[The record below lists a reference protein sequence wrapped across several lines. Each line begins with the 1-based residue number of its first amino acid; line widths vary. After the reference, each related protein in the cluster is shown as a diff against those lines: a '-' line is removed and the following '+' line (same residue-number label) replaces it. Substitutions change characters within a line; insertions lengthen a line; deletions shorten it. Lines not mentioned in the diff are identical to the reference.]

1 MYHVEMWQEFYP
13 NGDRIMDGGRSPKD
27 GNPKSGEEDVWVG
40 ATVLWLYRKTERGI
54 EVLFQK
60 RSHFVDYN
68 PDKWDISAGGH
79 VNYGE
84 SITDAAVREAREEI
98 GVKIDKEKLKYS
110 FSLAGSSGYNILVYG
125 YFYDWTGQE
134 DSFHFDDNEVSEVK
148 WVALEE
154 FDEFVRGN
162 VKESLKGAYHT
173 LGLTKYWLEYY
184 GNLQAE

>member
-1 MYHVEMWQEFYP
+1 M
-13 NGDRIMDGGRSPKD
+13 
-27 GNPKSGEEDVWVG
+27 
-40 ATVLWLYRKTERGI
+40 
-54 EVLFQK
+54 
-60 RSHFVDYN
+60 
-68 PDKWDISAGGH
+68 
-79 VNYGE
+79 
-84 SITDAAVREAREEI
+84 
-98 GVKIDKEKLKYS
+98 
-110 FSLAGSSGYNILVYG
+110 AGSSGYNILVYG

-134 DSFHFDDNEVSEVK
+134 DSFHFDDNDVSEVK